1 MEVVFHGWIEE
12 DDSMKIRA
20 KYAEFV
26 GYVTF
31 NGERFNEWRCPDEDC
46 GMHVIEEYSFFP
58 YCGRKLKFRE
68 QTMSDE
74 FRDFLKEI

>member
-1 MEVVFHGWIEE
+1 
-12 DDSMKIRA
+12 MKIRA

-31 NGERFNEWRCPDEDC
+31 KGERFNEWRCPDEDC
-46 GMHVIEEYSFFP
+46 SMHVLEEYRFCP

-68 QTMSDE
+68 HTISDE